1 MAGLFVFF
9 VLFVIVGN
17 LVDNYVVSLDD
28 ESA

>member
-28 ESA
+28 E